1 MPARALDPRDPR
13 PGFLTEFSPITHTPT
28 RRTKCA
34 LFGNKLSEELI
45 DRVRLNRLHL
55 SGPQPLFS
63 RGSSHIRRC
72 SDPPETTNQ
81 RGLLVQPA
89 LPLQVCPILSF
100 SPSSDAFETTFL
112 PFACTTRASPE
123 EVNSFCSKITII
135 FFKKKPKTCSKI
147 LQVACLNQN

>member
-13 PGFLTEFSPITHTPT
+13 PGFLTEFSPITHTHTPT

-34 LFGNKLSEELI
+34 LSGNKLTEELI

-55 SGPQPLFS
+55 SGLQPLSS

-72 SDPPETTNQ
+72 SDPPETTYQ

-100 SPSSDAFETTFL
+100 SPSSDVFETTSL
-112 PFACTTRASPE
+112 LFACTTRASPE
-123 EVNSFCSKITII
+123 EVHSFCSKNTMI
-135 FFKKKPKTCSKI
+135 FLF
-147 LQVACLNQN
+147 